1 MHVVPKEKTMNINR
15 AKKIAKRNDRTIQY
29 NRRCRLWEVKKDTV
43 TITYIPPKSLKQ
55 LSEYA
60 LVNYIL
66 NQPAPQQ

>member
-1 MHVVPKEKTMNINR
+1 MNINR
-15 AKKIAKRNDRTIQY
+15 AKRIAVKNHRTIQY

-43 TITYIPPKSLKQ
+43 TITYIPPKSLRQ

-66 NQPAPQQ
+66 KQDGPEQ

>member
-1 MHVVPKEKTMNINR
+1 MNIN
-15 AKKIAKRNDRTIQY
+15 KAKRIAVKNNRTIQY

-43 TITYIPPKSLKQ
+43 TVTHIPPRSLKQ

-66 NQPAPQQ
+66 NQQYLINN

>member
-1 MHVVPKEKTMNINR
+1 MHVVPEEKTMNINR

-43 TITYIPPKSLKQ
+43 TITYIPPKSLRNI
-55 LSEYA
+55 SEFA

-66 NQPAPQQ
+66 NQPAPKQ

>member
-1 MHVVPKEKTMNINR
+1 MNINR
-15 AKKIAKRNDRTIQY
+15 AKRIAVKNDRTIQY

-55 LSEYA
+55 ISEYA

-66 NQPAPQQ
+66 KQDGPEQ